1 MLILLMIYSHFR
13 SSVSRDNLCCGEEN
27 LLSCSSI
34 DIFPEIL
41 VNKKEINILGT
52 KLYFSNRV
60 EPHGYAYKNNW
71 QDEAV
76 FTYNKKTGSL
86 FGSFH
91 IHGRGDFEVEKCHDG
106 HVIKQREKETV
117 KENDIDDD
125 IVYGKTQPMN
135 WVEYF
140 WGTRDQTSI
149 ATFTVKFYYTE
160 EFAKSTFDIEGWTDS
175 SIALINQAMIN
186 SLVPVRMKK
195 FATEMAMIPEYRD
208 CS

>member
-1 MLILLMIYSHFR
+1 MNYSHFR
-13 SSVSRDNLCCGEEN
+13 SSVSREDICCGEKN

-34 DIFPEIL
+34 EIFPETL
-41 VNKKEINILGT
+41 VTEKEINILGT

-91 IHGRGDFEVEKCHDG
+91 IHDRGEFEVEKCHDG
-106 HVIKQREKETV
+106 HVVKQREKETV
-117 KENDIDDD
+117 KEKD
-125 IVYGKTQPMN
+125 IVYGKTLPMN
-135 WVEYF
+135 LVDHF
-140 WGTRDQTSI
+140 WGIFDKTSI
-149 ATFTVKFYYTE
+149 ATFTIKFYYTE
-160 EFAKSTFDIEGWTDS
+160 EFAKGTFDIEGWTDS

>member
-1 MLILLMIYSHFR
+1 MIYSHFR
-13 SSVSRDNLCCGEEN
+13 SFDPREDLCCGEEN

-34 DIFPEIL
+34 EIFPEIL
-41 VNKKEINILGT
+41 VTKKDINILGT
-52 KLYFSNRV
+52 KLHFSNRV
-60 EPHGYAYKNNW
+60 EPHGYAYKNKW

-76 FTYNKKTGSL
+76 FTYNRKTGSL

-106 HVIKQREKETV
+106 HVIKREKETV
-117 KENDIDDD
+117 KENDIEDD

-135 WVEYF
+135 WEEYYR
-140 WGTRDQTSI
+140 GTRDQTSI
-149 ATFTVKFYYTE
+149 ATFTIKFYYTE
-160 EFAKSTFDIEGWTDS
+160 EFAKHTPDIEGWTDS

-195 FATEMAMIPEYRD
+195 FATEMAMILEYRYY
-208 CS
+208 S